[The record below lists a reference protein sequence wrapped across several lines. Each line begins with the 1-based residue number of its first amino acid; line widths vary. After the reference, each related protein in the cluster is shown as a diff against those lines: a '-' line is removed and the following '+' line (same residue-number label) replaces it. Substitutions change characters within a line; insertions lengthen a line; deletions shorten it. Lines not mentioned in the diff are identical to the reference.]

1 VWTGE
6 GVSSLPG
13 FQSWLRSRWRLGWTG
28 DVTMAIGDQ
37 VAGYFAAGIFACGVR
52 ATGLFAFGPGA
63 VSLARRI
70 GPATSEGESELA
82 R

>member
-13 FQSWLRSRWRLGWTG
+13 FQSWLRSRRRLGWTG

-37 VAGYFAAGIFACGVR
+37 VAAYFAAGIFACGVR
-52 ATGLFAFGPGA
+52 ASGLFAFGPGA
-63 VSLARRI
+63 VSLALRI